1 MDIPMLLE
9 IPAAIVPDDVAA
21 VDAGGPVTYA
31 ELCGR
36 ANAVSE
42 ALLGAGLPE
51 CGRVLVL
58 SVNSVAH
65 LAALFGIAAAGG
77 VGVPV
82 NYRVHEDELAYLLA
96 DAEVDVVLAQPRYLA
111 LATAAGAGFDGLAI
125 LDLDAVAGADGA
137 VAGEL
142 IRRREIPDGSTAT
155 VLYTSGTTSAPKGV
169 MLAHTGLSSYVMTA
183 NDAADGTPQ
192 GRSLLSA
199 PLYHVAGLAA
209 MLNALYV
216 GRATVL
222 QPQFDAAGWLAAVED
237 EGITHAFVVPTMLAR
252 VVDHPDFRPERVAS
266 LQVLTYGAAP
276 MPPSLIRRVI
286 DVFPEG
292 VRFSGAYGQTET
304 SSTVAVL
311 GPDDHDLTVGDPDLV
326 ALRRRR
332 LSSVGKVVDDVEVRI
347 VDPAGSVLGPD
358 VEGEVQLRTERAMTG
373 YWGGASEAT
382 RVSVDADGWMSTG
395 DLGHL
400 DADGYLFLG
409 GRRGD
414 LIIRG
419 GQNVAPEEVEAIVHE
434 HPDVADVAV
443 VGIADDEWGERIAAV
458 VVRREGSAV
467 GEDELLR
474 FCADRTSAD
483 RRPEVVLFTDE
494 LPRNAMGKLVR
505 RALLPLLG
513 ERLPGATAG

>member
-21 VDAGGPVTYA
+21 VDPGGSVTYA
-31 ELCGR
+31 ELGGR
-36 ANAVSE
+36 VNAVSQ
-42 ALLGAGLPE
+42 ALLDAGLPE
-51 CGRVLVL
+51 GGRVLVL
-58 SVNSVAH
+58 SVNTVAH

-82 NYRVHEDELAYLLA
+82 NYRVREDELAYLLT
-96 DAEVDVVLAQPRYLA
+96 DAQVDVVLAQPRYLE
-111 LATAAGAGFDGLAI
+111 LARAAGAGVAGLQVF
-125 LDLDAVAGADGA
+125 DLDALAGGAGAEP
-137 VAGEL
+137 GEL
-142 IRRREIPDGSTAT
+142 IRRREIEYGSTAT

-183 NDAADGTPQ
+183 NDSADGTPQ

-209 MLNALYV
+209 MLNGLYV
-216 GRATVL
+216 GRTTVL
-222 QPQFDAAGWLAAVED
+222 QPQFEAGGWLDCVED
-237 EGITHAFVVPTMLAR
+237 ERITHAFVVPTMLAR
-252 VVDHPDFRPERVAS
+252 IVDHPDFAPERVSS

-276 MPPSLIRRVI
+276 MPPSLIRRTI
-286 DVFPEG
+286 EAFPDG
-292 VRFSGAYGQTET
+292 VQFSGAYGQTET

-311 GPDDHDLTVGDPDLV
+311 GPDDHDLTVDDPAVV
-326 ALRRRR
+326 ALRTRR

-347 VDPAGSVLGPD
+347 VDPSGAVLGVD

-382 RVSVDADGWMSTG
+382 RVSVDDEGWLSTG

-400 DADGYLFLG
+400 DEGGYLFLG

-419 GQNVAPEEVEAIVHE
+419 GQNVAPEEVEAIVYE

-443 VGIADDEWGERIAAV
+443 VGVTDEEWGERIAAV
-458 VVRREGSAV
+458 VVRREGSDVA
-467 GEDELLR
+467 EEELLR
-474 FCADRTSAD
+474 FCAERTSAD
-483 RRPEVVLFTDE
+483 RRPEIVLFTDE
-494 LPRNAMGKLVR
+494 LPRNVMGKLVR
-505 RALLPLLG
+505 RALQPLLS